1 MGVQT
6 EDKVTQEIP
15 EATVLFAGDSGDGMQ
30 LTGSQFTLAS
40 AYARNDLA
48 TLPDFPAEIRA
59 PAGTTYGISGFQL
72 HFGSVNVRTPGD
84 EVDVLIAMNPAALK
98 VNVNRVRKGG
108 ILIVNR
114 DSFGSRDLDLANYE
128 RNPLG
133 DDSLK
138 NYRVVDIPLTTL
150 THEALK
156 DSGLDKKVMDR
167 CKNMFALGLAL
178 WMYSLPVEP
187 AMEWLD
193 RKFASKPAIRDA
205 NKLVLKKG
213 THYGETVEE
222 FAVRYEVRPAQLK
235 PGTYR
240 AVQGTEAL
248 AMGLV
253 AASRA
258 CGLPIFY
265 GSYPITPA
273 SDILHE
279 LSRHKNFGVM
289 TFQAED
295 EIAAVGAALGASFGG
310 SLGVTATSGPGI
322 ALKAE
327 TIGLAVMTE
336 LPLVIVDMQRGG
348 PSTGLPTKTEQSDLL
363 QAVYGRN
370 GEAPMPVIA
379 ASSPGDCFF
388 AAYEACRIAVKY
400 MTPVILL
407 SDGYLGS
414 GSEPWLIPDVNELPK
429 FKPTFATKTNRTV
442 DGEEVFLPYVRDEET
457 LSRPWAKPGTPGL
470 EHRLGG
476 LEKEHETGNVSYD
489 PENHQYMTNLR
500 AEKVQRVADDIPPL
514 EIFGE
519 QEGDLLVV
527 GWGSTQG
534 AIEAAVDASTLRG
547 LKVGS
552 VHLRHIVPLPND
564 LGDIFARFDHVLVPE
579 INDGQLI
586 RLLRDRYLLPFIPL
600 NKVKGMPF
608 RTSEIEEKVAE
619 IVGATAQ

>member
-1 MGVQT
+1 
-6 EDKVTQEIP
+6 
-15 EATVLFAGDSGDGMQ
+15 
-30 LTGSQFTLAS
+30 
-40 AYARNDLA
+40 
-48 TLPDFPAEIRA
+48 
-59 PAGTTYGISGFQL
+59 
-72 HFGSVNVRTPGD
+72 
-84 EVDVLIAMNPAALK
+84 
-98 VNVNRVRKGG
+98 
-108 ILIVNR
+108 
-114 DSFGSRDLDLANYE
+114 
-128 RNPLG
+128 
-133 DDSLK
+133 
-138 NYRVVDIPLTTL
+138 
-150 THEALK
+150 
-156 DSGLDKKVMDR
+156 
-167 CKNMFALGLAL
+167 
-178 WMYSLPVEP
+178 
-187 AMEWLD
+187 
-193 RKFASKPAIRDA
+193 
-205 NKLVLKKG
+205 
-213 THYGETVEE
+213 
-222 FAVRYEVRPAQLK
+222 
-235 PGTYR
+235 
-240 AVQGTEAL
+240 
-248 AMGLV
+248 
-253 AASRA
+253 
-258 CGLPIFY
+258 
-265 GSYPITPA
+265 
-273 SDILHE
+273 
-279 LSRHKNFGVM
+279 
-289 TFQAED
+289 
-295 EIAAVGAALGASFGG
+295 
-310 SLGVTATSGPGI
+310 
-322 ALKAE
+322 
-327 TIGLAVMTE
+327 
-336 LPLVIVDMQRGG
+336 
-348 PSTGLPTKTEQSDLL
+348 
-363 QAVYGRN
+363 VYGRN

-442 DGEEVFLPYVRDEET
+442 DGEDVFLPYVRDEET

-564 LGDIFARFDHVLVPE
+564 LGDIFERFDHVLVPE